1 MSLLLINTARLSPGI
16 HLYPGKKKMSRDDV
30 ESHESLL
37 DEQPN
42 GHAKVVIDRP
52 VFSQQKFD
60 EGFSPGSRPQTTF
73 RESLLK
79 SCRKCQ
85 CSRDCFLGF
94 LYKIFPFIGIM
105 KDYNIRTDL
114 TGDIVSGLTVG
125 IMHIPQG
132 MAYGML
138 TTLDPVYGL
147 YTSFFPVII
156 YFFFGTSR
164 HISIGTFAVACLM
177 MGSAIEKGL
186 KSPSISIIETCNNVS
201 NSMATTNVTNQTG
214 PLYTLECTD
223 NSEAVKLE
231 IAMAVTFMVG
241 IIQLVMGLARLGFVT
256 TYLSDPLISGFTTGA
271 ACHVFTSQIKHVF
284 GIQTARYSGAFKL
297 IYTYRD
303 FFGNL
308 PKTNAITLIAS
319 VLFMVMIYLVKE
331 YINNNPKIKPKLKMP
346 VPIEL
351 IAVVLGTVIAY
362 FMDIENNFDV
372 KIVGDIPTGLPM
384 PTVPNF
390 SLMPA
395 VIGDAFALAI
405 VVFAISV
412 SMGKILARK
421 EGYEIDS
428 NQELIAYA
436 ITNVG
441 SSFFSSVASS
451 ASLSRSLI
459 QEHVGGVTQLTGLVS
474 SALLLLVL
482 LVIGPYFRS
491 LPKCV
496 LAAIIIV
503 ALKGM
508 FRQFLELP
516 KLWKLSK
523 IDFIIWILSFLAT
536 VILDVDLGLLLG
548 VVVAIFTIVYRVQR
562 PYVCVLGQMPGT
574 DIYRDVSVYKEAT
587 EIPRVKIFRFENA
600 IFFVSVEYFKTMLF
614 KYTCNP
620 RHVKQDIVAA
630 ERRARKEKE
639 KLDKITYKN
648 DTNEIQLTV
657 NGDQTQITELQ
668 PSTDVPDIG
677 FDTIILDCSTWSFID
692 SMGVKAL
699 TSIVNDFREISVKI
713 HLAYCKAGIREML
726 EKTGFF
732 VCLDRDNL
740 FVTVHDAVLHAQ
752 LQSRNVAQDSDS
764 DSPIDGAP
772 GSTEIVQRSA
782 SNGSQSD
789 VRS

>member
-1 MSLLLINTARLSPGI
+1 MSSE
-16 HLYPGKKKMSRDDV
+16 DV
-30 ESHESLL
+30 ESRESLL
-37 DEQPN
+37 DGQPN
-42 GHAKVVIDRP
+42 GHAKVVIERP

-73 RESLLK
+73 RESILK

-85 CSRDCFLGF
+85 CSKDCFLGF

-186 KSPSISIIETCNNVS
+186 KSPNVHIITTCVNVTSSVTPVS
-201 NSMATTNVTNQTG
+201 NLTNETVQQ
-214 PLYTLECTD
+214 LSLSCSD
-223 NSEAVKLE
+223 NTESVKLQ

-241 IIQLVMGLARLGFVT
+241 LIQLVMGLTRLGFVT

-284 GIQTARYSGAFKL
+284 GISTDRYSGAFKL

-303 FFGNL
+303 FFGNI
-308 PKTNAITLIAS
+308 PHTNAVTLIAS
-319 VLFMVMIYLVKE
+319 VVCMVMIYVVKE
-331 YINNNPKIKPKLKMP
+331 YINNNPKIKPRLKMP

-362 FMDIENNFDV
+362 FINIESKYGV
-372 KIVGDIPTGLPM
+372 KIVGDIPTGLPV

-390 SLMPA
+390 SLMPD
-395 VIGDAFALAI
+395 VLSDAFALSI

-421 EGYEIDS
+421 HGYEIDS
-428 NQELIAYA
+428 NQELFAYA
-436 ITNVG
+436 ITNMG
-441 SSFFSSVASS
+441 SSFFSSFATS

-482 LVIGPYFRS
+482 LVLGPYFKT

-523 IDFIIWILSFLAT
+523 IDFLIWILSFLAT
-536 VILDVDLGLLLG
+536 VILDVDLGLLFG

-574 DIYRDVSVYKEAT
+574 DIYRDVSVYKEAV

-600 IFFVSVEYFKTMLF
+600 IFFVSVEHFKNMLF

-620 RHVKQDIVAA
+620 RHVKQDIVEA
-630 ERRARKEKE
+630 ENKIRKEKANFE
-639 KLDKITYKN
+639 KITFQN
-648 DTNEIQLTV
+648 TTNEVELRVT
-657 NGDQTQITELQ
+657 NDDITEFC
-668 PSTDVPDIG
+668 PTVEVPDVGI
-677 FDTIILDCSTWSFID
+677 DTIILDCSTWSFID

-699 TSIVNDFREISVKI
+699 TSVVNDFREINIKI
-713 HLAYCKAGIREML
+713 HLAFCKAGIREML

-732 VCLDRDNL
+732 SCLDRDNL
-740 FVTVHDAVLHAQ
+740 FVSIHDAVLHTQ
-752 LQSRNVAQDSDS
+752 HQISSSESDS
-764 DSPIDGAP
+764 DSPVD
-772 GSTEIVQRSA
+772 GSTEII
-782 SNGSQSD
+782 
-789 VRS
+789 VRSVNGTTESTDVKS

>member
-1 MSLLLINTARLSPGI
+1 MSSE
-16 HLYPGKKKMSRDDV
+16 DV
-30 ESHESLL
+30 ESRESLL
-37 DEQPN
+37 DGQPN
-42 GHAKVVIDRP
+42 GHAKVVIERP

-73 RESLLK
+73 RESILK

-85 CSRDCFLGF
+85 CSKDCFLGF

-186 KSPSISIIETCNNVS
+186 KSPNVNIITTCVNVTSSVTPVS
-201 NSMATTNVTNQTG
+201 NLTNETVQQFS
-214 PLYTLECTD
+214 LSCSD
-223 NSEAVKLE
+223 NTESVKLQ

-241 IIQLVMGLARLGFVT
+241 LIQLVMGLTRLGFVT

-284 GIQTARYSGAFKL
+284 GISTDRYSGAFKL

-303 FFGNL
+303 FFGNI
-308 PKTNAITLIAS
+308 PHTNAVTLIAS
-319 VLFMVMIYLVKE
+319 VVCMVMIYVVKE
-331 YINNNPKIKPKLKMP
+331 YINNNPKIKPRLKMP

-362 FMDIENNFDV
+362 FINIESKYGV
-372 KIVGDIPTGLPM
+372 KIVGDIPTGLPV

-390 SLMPA
+390 SLMPD
-395 VIGDAFALAI
+395 VLSDAFALSI

-421 EGYEIDS
+421 HGYEIDS
-428 NQELIAYA
+428 NQELFAYA
-436 ITNVG
+436 ITNMG
-441 SSFFSSVASS
+441 SSFFSSFATS

-482 LVIGPYFRS
+482 LVLGPYFKT

-523 IDFIIWILSFLAT
+523 IDFLIWILSFLAT
-536 VILDVDLGLLLG
+536 VILDVDLGLLFG

-574 DIYRDVSVYKEAT
+574 DIYRDVSVYKEAV

-600 IFFVSVEYFKTMLF
+600 IFFVSVEHFKNMLF

-620 RHVKQDIVAA
+620 RHVKQDIVEA
-630 ERRARKEKE
+630 ENKIRKEKANFE
-639 KLDKITYKN
+639 KITFQN
-648 DTNEIQLTV
+648 TTNEVELRVT
-657 NGDQTQITELQ
+657 NDDITEFC
-668 PSTDVPDIG
+668 PTVEVPDVGI
-677 FDTIILDCSTWSFID
+677 DTIILDCSTWSFID

-699 TSIVNDFREISVKI
+699 TSVVNDFREINIKI
-713 HLAYCKAGIREML
+713 HLAFCKAGIREML

-732 VCLDRDNL
+732 SCLDRDNL
-740 FVTVHDAVLHAQ
+740 FVSIHDAVLHTQ
-752 LQSRNVAQDSDS
+752 HQISNSESDS
-764 DSPIDGAP
+764 DSPVD
-772 GSTEIVQRSA
+772 GSTEIV
-782 SNGSQSD
+782 
-789 VRS
+789 VRSVNGTTESTDVKS

>member
-1 MSLLLINTARLSPGI
+1 MNRRHYKKRHSKWI
-16 HLYPGKKKMSRDDV
+16 HQIFGKRKMSSDDV
-30 ESHESLL
+30 ESRESLL
-37 DEQPN
+37 DGQPN
-42 GHAKVVIDRP
+42 GHAKVVVERP

-60 EGFSPGSRPQTTF
+60 EGFSPGSRPQTTL
-73 RESLLK
+73 RESFLK

-85 CSRDCFLGF
+85 CSKDCFLGF
-94 LYKIFPFIGIM
+94 LYKILPFIGIM

-186 KSPSISIIETCNNVS
+186 KSPSVHIVTTCVNVS
-201 NSMATTNVTNQTG
+201 SPVSVSNLTNQSSM
-214 PLYTLECTD
+214 PEIMLSCSD
-223 NSEAVKLE
+223 NTESVKLQ

-241 IIQLVMGLARLGFVT
+241 LIQLVMGLTRLGFIT

-284 GIQTARYSGAFKL
+284 GISTDRYSGAFKL

-303 FFGNL
+303 FFTNI
-308 PKTNAITLIAS
+308 PHTNAVTLIAS
-319 VLFMVMIYLVKE
+319 VICMAMIYVVKE

-362 FMDIENNFDV
+362 FINIEKEYGV
-372 KIVGDIPTGLPM
+372 KIVGNIPTGLPV

-390 SLMPA
+390 SLMPE
-395 VIGDAFALAI
+395 VISDAFALAI

-412 SMGKILARK
+412 SMGKILARRH
-421 EGYEIDS
+421 GYEIES
-428 NQELIAYA
+428 NQELLAYA
-436 ITNVG
+436 ITNMG
-441 SSFFSSVASS
+441 SSFFSSFATS

-459 QEHVGGVTQLTGLVS
+459 QEHVGGVTQVTGLVS

-482 LVIGPYFRS
+482 LVLGPYFRT

-516 KLWKLSK
+516 QLWKLSK
-523 IDFIIWILSFLAT
+523 IDFLIWILSFLAT
-536 VILDVDLGLLLG
+536 VILDVDLGLLCG
-548 VVVAIFTIVYRVQR
+548 VIVAIFTIVYRVQR

-574 DIYRDVSVYKEAT
+574 DIYRDISVYKEAT

-600 IFFVSVEYFKTMLF
+600 IFFVSVEHFKNMLF

-620 RHVKQDIVAA
+620 RHVKQDIAAA
-630 ERRARKEKE
+630 EYKIRKEKE
-639 KLDKITYKN
+639 KFEKISYKSSE
-648 DTNEIQLTV
+648 NEVELNVTGNTV
-657 NGDQTQITELQ
+657 TEFQ
-668 PSTDVPDIG
+668 PSVEVPDVG
-677 FDTIILDCSTWSFID
+677 LDTIILDCSTWSFID

-699 TSIVNDFREISVKI
+699 ISVVNDFREINVKI
-713 HLAYCKAGIREML
+713 HLAFCKAGIREML

-732 VCLDRDNL
+732 SCLDRDNL
-740 FVTVHDAVLHAQ
+740 FVSVHDAVLHA
-752 LQSRNVAQDSDS
+752 LHQSAYADSDS
-764 DSPIDGAP
+764 DSPVDGAP
-772 GSTEIVQRSA
+772 TSTEVVVRTV
-782 SNGSQSD
+782 NGETDNTD
-789 VRS
+789 VKS

>member
-1 MSLLLINTARLSPGI
+1 MNRRHFKKPRSKWI
-16 HLYPGKKKMSRDDV
+16 HHIFGKRKMSSEDV
-30 ESHESLL
+30 ESRESLL
-37 DEQPN
+37 DGQPN
-42 GHAKVVIDRP
+42 GHAKVVIERP

-73 RESLLK
+73 RESFLK

-85 CSRDCFLGF
+85 CSKDCFLGF

-186 KSPSISIIETCNNVS
+186 KSPNVHIITTCVNVTSSVTPVS
-201 NSMATTNVTNQTG
+201 NLTNETVQQFS
-214 PLYTLECTD
+214 LSCSD
-223 NSEAVKLE
+223 NTESVKLQ

-241 IIQLVMGLARLGFVT
+241 LIQLVMGLTRLGFVT

-284 GIQTARYSGAFKL
+284 GISTDRYSGAFKL

-303 FFGNL
+303 FFGNI
-308 PKTNAITLIAS
+308 PHTNAVTLIAS
-319 VLFMVMIYLVKE
+319 VVCMVMIYVVKE
-331 YINNNPKIKPKLKMP
+331 YINNNPKIKPRLKMP

-362 FMDIENNFDV
+362 FIKIESKYGV
-372 KIVGDIPTGLPM
+372 KIVGDIPTGLPV

-390 SLMPA
+390 SLMPD
-395 VIGDAFALAI
+395 VLSDAFALSI

-421 EGYEIDS
+421 HGYEIDS
-428 NQELIAYA
+428 NQELFAYA
-436 ITNVG
+436 ITNMG
-441 SSFFSSVASS
+441 SSFFSSFATS

-482 LVIGPYFRS
+482 LVLGPYFKT

-523 IDFIIWILSFLAT
+523 IDFLIWILSFLAT
-536 VILDVDLGLLLG
+536 VILDVDLGLLFG

-574 DIYRDVSVYKEAT
+574 DIYRDVSVYKEAV

-600 IFFVSVEYFKTMLF
+600 IFFVSVEHFKNMLF

-620 RHVKQDIVAA
+620 RHVKQDIVEA
-630 ERRARKEKE
+630 ENKIRKEKANFE
-639 KLDKITYKN
+639 KITFQN
-648 DTNEIQLTV
+648 TTNEVELRVT
-657 NGDQTQITELQ
+657 NNDITEFC
-668 PSTDVPDIG
+668 PTVEVPDVGI
-677 FDTIILDCSTWSFID
+677 DTIILDCSTWSFID

-699 TSIVNDFREISVKI
+699 TSVVNDFREINIKI
-713 HLAYCKAGIREML
+713 HLAFCKAGIREML

-732 VCLDRDNL
+732 SCLDRDNL
-740 FVTVHDAVLHAQ
+740 FVSIHDAVLHTQ
-752 LQSRNVAQDSDS
+752 HQISSSESDS
-764 DSPIDGAP
+764 DSPVD
-772 GSTEIVQRSA
+772 GSTEII
-782 SNGSQSD
+782 
-789 VRS
+789 VRSVNGTTESTDVKS

>member
-1 MSLLLINTARLSPGI
+1 MSSE
-16 HLYPGKKKMSRDDV
+16 DV
-30 ESHESLL
+30 ESRESLL
-37 DEQPN
+37 DGQPN
-42 GHAKVVIDRP
+42 GHAKVVIERP

-73 RESLLK
+73 RESFLK

-85 CSRDCFLGF
+85 CSKDCFLGF

-186 KSPSISIIETCNNVS
+186 KSPNVHIITTCVNVTSSVTPVS
-201 NSMATTNVTNQTG
+201 NLTNETVQQ
-214 PLYTLECTD
+214 LSLSCSD
-223 NSEAVKLE
+223 NTESVKLQ

-241 IIQLVMGLARLGFVT
+241 LIQLVMGLTRLGFVT

-284 GIQTARYSGAFKL
+284 GISTDRYSGAFKL

-303 FFGNL
+303 FFGNI
-308 PKTNAITLIAS
+308 PHTNAVTLIAS
-319 VLFMVMIYLVKE
+319 VVCMVMIYVVKE
-331 YINNNPKIKPKLKMP
+331 YINNNPKIKPRLKMP

-362 FMDIENNFDV
+362 FINIESKYGV
-372 KIVGDIPTGLPM
+372 KIVGDIPTGLPV

-390 SLMPA
+390 SLMPD
-395 VIGDAFALAI
+395 VLSDAFALSI

-421 EGYEIDS
+421 HGYEIDS
-428 NQELIAYA
+428 NQELFAYA
-436 ITNVG
+436 ITNMG
-441 SSFFSSVASS
+441 SSFFSSFATS

-482 LVIGPYFRS
+482 LVLGPYFKT

-523 IDFIIWILSFLAT
+523 IDFLIWILSFLAT
-536 VILDVDLGLLLG
+536 VILDVDLGLLFG

-574 DIYRDVSVYKEAT
+574 DIYRDVSVYKEAV

-600 IFFVSVEYFKTMLF
+600 IFFVSVEHFKNMLF

-620 RHVKQDIVAA
+620 RHVKQDIVEA
-630 ERRARKEKE
+630 ENKIRKEKANFE
-639 KLDKITYKN
+639 KITFQN
-648 DTNEIQLTV
+648 TTNEVELRVT
-657 NGDQTQITELQ
+657 NDDITEFC
-668 PSTDVPDIG
+668 PTVEVPDVGI
-677 FDTIILDCSTWSFID
+677 DTIILDCSTWSFID

-699 TSIVNDFREISVKI
+699 TSVVNDFREINIKI
-713 HLAYCKAGIREML
+713 HLAFCKAGIREML

-732 VCLDRDNL
+732 SCLDRDNL
-740 FVTVHDAVLHAQ
+740 FVSIHDAVLHTQ
-752 LQSRNVAQDSDS
+752 HQISNSESDS
-764 DSPIDGAP
+764 DSPVD
-772 GSTEIVQRSA
+772 GSTEIV
-782 SNGSQSD
+782 
-789 VRS
+789 VRSVNGTTESTDVKS

>member
-1 MSLLLINTARLSPGI
+1 MSSE
-16 HLYPGKKKMSRDDV
+16 DV
-30 ESHESLL
+30 ESRESLL
-37 DEQPN
+37 DGQPN
-42 GHAKVVIDRP
+42 GHAKVVIERP

-73 RESLLK
+73 RESFLK

-85 CSRDCFLGF
+85 CSKDCFLGF

-186 KSPSISIIETCNNVS
+186 KSPNVHIITTCVNVTSSVTPVS
-201 NSMATTNVTNQTG
+201 NLTNETVQQFS
-214 PLYTLECTD
+214 LSCSD
-223 NSEAVKLE
+223 NTESVKLQ

-241 IIQLVMGLARLGFVT
+241 LIQLVMGLTRLGFVT

-284 GIQTARYSGAFKL
+284 GISTDRYSGAFKL

-303 FFGNL
+303 FFGNI
-308 PKTNAITLIAS
+308 PHTNAVTLIAS
-319 VLFMVMIYLVKE
+319 VVCMVMIYVVKE
-331 YINNNPKIKPKLKMP
+331 YINNNPKIKPRLKMP

-362 FMDIENNFDV
+362 FIKIESKYGV
-372 KIVGDIPTGLPM
+372 KIVGDIPTGLPV

-390 SLMPA
+390 SLMPD
-395 VIGDAFALAI
+395 VLSDAFALSI

-421 EGYEIDS
+421 HGYEIDS
-428 NQELIAYA
+428 NQELFAYA
-436 ITNVG
+436 ITNMG
-441 SSFFSSVASS
+441 SSFFSSFATS

-482 LVIGPYFRS
+482 LVLGPYFKT

-523 IDFIIWILSFLAT
+523 IDFLIWILSFLAT
-536 VILDVDLGLLLG
+536 VILDVDLGLLFG

-574 DIYRDVSVYKEAT
+574 DIYRDVSVYKEAV

-600 IFFVSVEYFKTMLF
+600 IFFVSVEHFKNMLF

-620 RHVKQDIVAA
+620 RHVKQDIVEA
-630 ERRARKEKE
+630 ENKIRKEKANFE
-639 KLDKITYKN
+639 KITFQN
-648 DTNEIQLTV
+648 TTNEVELRVT
-657 NGDQTQITELQ
+657 NNDITEFC
-668 PSTDVPDIG
+668 PTVEVPDVGI
-677 FDTIILDCSTWSFID
+677 DTIILDCSTWSFID

-699 TSIVNDFREISVKI
+699 TSVVNDFREINIKI
-713 HLAYCKAGIREML
+713 HLAFCKAGIREML

-732 VCLDRDNL
+732 SCLDRDNL
-740 FVTVHDAVLHAQ
+740 FVSIHDAVLHTQ
-752 LQSRNVAQDSDS
+752 HQISSSESDS
-764 DSPIDGAP
+764 DSPVD
-772 GSTEIVQRSA
+772 GSTEII
-782 SNGSQSD
+782 
-789 VRS
+789 VRSVNGTTESTDVKS

>member
-1 MSLLLINTARLSPGI
+1 MKSKR
-16 HLYPGKKKMSRDDV
+16 KMSSEDV
-30 ESHESLL
+30 ESRESLL
-37 DEQPN
+37 DGQPN
-42 GHAKVVIDRP
+42 GHAKVVIERP

-60 EGFSPGSRPQTTF
+60 EGFSPGSRPQTTL
-73 RESLLK
+73 RESFLK

-85 CSRDCFLGF
+85 CSKDCFLGF
-94 LYKIFPFIGIM
+94 LYKIMPFIGIM

-186 KSPSISIIETCNNVS
+186 KSPNVHIITTCVNVTSSITPVGNL
-201 NSMATTNVTNQTG
+201 TNQTVEQFS
-214 PLYTLECTD
+214 LTCSD
-223 NSEAVKLE
+223 NTEFVKLQ

-241 IIQLVMGLARLGFVT
+241 LIQLVMGLTRLGFVT

-284 GIQTARYSGAFKL
+284 GISTDRYSGAFKL

-303 FFGNL
+303 FFGNI
-308 PKTNAITLIAS
+308 PHTNAVTLIAS
-319 VLFMVMIYLVKE
+319 VVCMVMIYVVKE

-362 FMDIENNFDV
+362 FINIESKYGV
-372 KIVGDIPTGLPM
+372 KIVGDIPTGLPA

-390 SLMPA
+390 SLMPD
-395 VIGDAFALAI
+395 VLSDAFALSI

-412 SMGKILARK
+412 SMGKILARRH
-421 EGYEIDS
+421 GYEIDS
-428 NQELIAYA
+428 NQELFAYA
-436 ITNVG
+436 ITNMG
-441 SSFFSSVASS
+441 SSFFSSFATS

-459 QEHVGGVTQLTGLVS
+459 QEQVGGVTQLTGLVS

-482 LVIGPYFRS
+482 LVLGPYFKT

-523 IDFIIWILSFLAT
+523 IDFLIWILSFLAT
-536 VILDVDLGLLLG
+536 VILDVDLGLLFG
-548 VVVAIFTIVYRVQR
+548 VIVAIFTIVYRVQR

-574 DIYRDVSVYKEAT
+574 DIYRDVSVYKEAV

-600 IFFVSVEYFKTMLF
+600 IFFVSVEHFKNMLF

-620 RHVKQDIVAA
+620 RHVKRDIVAA
-630 ERRARKEKE
+630 ENQIRKEKAKFE
-639 KLDKITYKN
+639 KITFQN
-648 DTNEIQLTV
+648 STNEVELRVT
-657 NGDQTQITELQ
+657 DDDITEFRPTVEL
-668 PSTDVPDIG
+668 PDVGI
-677 FDTIILDCSTWSFID
+677 DTIILDCSTWSFID

-699 TSIVNDFREISVKI
+699 TSVVNDFREINIKI
-713 HLAYCKAGIREML
+713 YLAFCKAGIREML

-732 VCLDRDNL
+732 SCLDRDNL
-740 FVTVHDAVLHAQ
+740 FVSVHDAVLHTQ
-752 LQSRNVAQDSDS
+752 HQITSSESDS
-764 DSPIDGAP
+764 DSPVD
-772 GSTEIVQRSA
+772 GSTEII
-782 SNGSQSD
+782 
-789 VRS
+789 VRSVNGTTESTDVKS

>member
-1 MSLLLINTARLSPGI
+1 MSSE
-16 HLYPGKKKMSRDDV
+16 DV
-30 ESHESLL
+30 ESRESLL
-37 DEQPN
+37 DGQPN
-42 GHAKVVIDRP
+42 GHAKVVIERP

-73 RESLLK
+73 RESILK

-85 CSRDCFLGF
+85 CSKDCFLGF

-186 KSPSISIIETCNNVS
+186 KSPNVHIITTCVNVTSSVTPVS
-201 NSMATTNVTNQTG
+201 NLTNETVQQFS
-214 PLYTLECTD
+214 LSCSD
-223 NSEAVKLE
+223 NTESVKLQ

-241 IIQLVMGLARLGFVT
+241 LIQLVMGLTRLGFVT

-284 GIQTARYSGAFKL
+284 GISTDRYSGAFKL

-303 FFGNL
+303 FFGNI
-308 PKTNAITLIAS
+308 PHTNAVTLIAS
-319 VLFMVMIYLVKE
+319 VVCMVMIYVVKE
-331 YINNNPKIKPKLKMP
+331 YINNNPKIKPRLKMP

-362 FMDIENNFDV
+362 FINIESKYGV
-372 KIVGDIPTGLPM
+372 KIVGDIPTGLPV

-390 SLMPA
+390 SLMPD
-395 VIGDAFALAI
+395 VLSDAFALSI

-421 EGYEIDS
+421 HGYEIDS
-428 NQELIAYA
+428 NQELFAYA
-436 ITNVG
+436 ITNMG
-441 SSFFSSVASS
+441 SSFFSSFATS

-482 LVIGPYFRS
+482 LVLGPYFKT

-523 IDFIIWILSFLAT
+523 IDFLIWILSFLAT
-536 VILDVDLGLLLG
+536 VILDVDLGLLFG

-574 DIYRDVSVYKEAT
+574 DIYRDVSVYKEAV

-600 IFFVSVEYFKTMLF
+600 IFFVSVEHFKNMLF

-620 RHVKQDIVAA
+620 RHVKQDIVEA
-630 ERRARKEKE
+630 ENKIRKEKANFE
-639 KLDKITYKN
+639 KITFQN
-648 DTNEIQLTV
+648 TTNEVELRVT
-657 NGDQTQITELQ
+657 NDDITEFC
-668 PSTDVPDIG
+668 PTVEVPDVGI
-677 FDTIILDCSTWSFID
+677 DTIILDCSTWSFID

-699 TSIVNDFREISVKI
+699 TSVVNDFREINIKI
-713 HLAYCKAGIREML
+713 HLAFCKAGIREML

-732 VCLDRDNL
+732 SCLDRDNL
-740 FVTVHDAVLHAQ
+740 FVSIHDAVLHTQ
-752 LQSRNVAQDSDS
+752 HQISSSESDS
-764 DSPIDGAP
+764 DSPVD
-772 GSTEIVQRSA
+772 GSTEIV
-782 SNGSQSD
+782 
-789 VRS
+789 VRSVNGTTESTDVKS

>member
-1 MSLLLINTARLSPGI
+1 MSSE
-16 HLYPGKKKMSRDDV
+16 DV
-30 ESHESLL
+30 ESRESLL
-37 DEQPN
+37 DGQPN
-42 GHAKVVIDRP
+42 GHAKVVIERP

-73 RESLLK
+73 RESFLK

-85 CSRDCFLGF
+85 CSKDCFLGF

-186 KSPSISIIETCNNVS
+186 KSPNVHIITTCVNVTSSVTPVS
-201 NSMATTNVTNQTG
+201 NLTNETVQQ
-214 PLYTLECTD
+214 LSLSCSD
-223 NSEAVKLE
+223 NTESVKLQ
-231 IAMAVTFMVG
+231 IAMAVTFLVG
-241 IIQLVMGLARLGFVT
+241 LIQLVMGLTRLGFVT

-284 GIQTARYSGAFKL
+284 GISTDRYSGAFKL

-303 FFGNL
+303 FFGNI
-308 PKTNAITLIAS
+308 PHTNAVTLIAS
-319 VLFMVMIYLVKE
+319 VVCMVMIYVVKE
-331 YINNNPKIKPKLKMP
+331 YINNNPKIKPRLKMP

-362 FMDIENNFDV
+362 FINIESKYGV
-372 KIVGDIPTGLPM
+372 KIVGDIPTGLPV

-390 SLMPA
+390 SLMPD
-395 VIGDAFALAI
+395 VLSDAFALSI

-421 EGYEIDS
+421 HGYEIDS
-428 NQELIAYA
+428 NQELFAYA
-436 ITNVG
+436 ITNMG
-441 SSFFSSVASS
+441 SSFFSSFATS

-482 LVIGPYFRS
+482 LVLGPYFKT

-523 IDFIIWILSFLAT
+523 IDFLIWILSFLAT
-536 VILDVDLGLLLG
+536 VILDVDLGLLFG

-574 DIYRDVSVYKEAT
+574 DIYRDVSVYKEAV

-600 IFFVSVEYFKTMLF
+600 IFFVSVEHFKNMLF

-620 RHVKQDIVAA
+620 RHVKQDIVEA
-630 ERRARKEKE
+630 ENKIRKEKANFE
-639 KLDKITYKN
+639 KITFQN
-648 DTNEIQLTV
+648 TTNEVELRVT
-657 NGDQTQITELQ
+657 NDDITEFC
-668 PSTDVPDIG
+668 PTVEVPDVGI
-677 FDTIILDCSTWSFID
+677 DTIILDCSTWSFID

-699 TSIVNDFREISVKI
+699 TSVVNDFREINIKI
-713 HLAYCKAGIREML
+713 HLAFCKAGIREML

-732 VCLDRDNL
+732 SCLDRDNL
-740 FVTVHDAVLHAQ
+740 FVSIHDAVLHTQ
-752 LQSRNVAQDSDS
+752 HQISNSESDS
-764 DSPIDGAP
+764 DSPVD
-772 GSTEIVQRSA
+772 GSTEII
-782 SNGSQSD
+782 
-789 VRS
+789 VRSVNGTTESTDVKS

>member
-1 MSLLLINTARLSPGI
+1 MSRHPSFTEKSCLLSDDLRVK
-16 HLYPGKKKMSRDDV
+16 GKRKMSSEDV
-30 ESHESLL
+30 ESRESLL
-37 DEQPN
+37 DGQPN
-42 GHAKVVIDRP
+42 GHAKVVIERP

-73 RESLLK
+73 RESFLK

-85 CSRDCFLGF
+85 CSKDCFLGF

-186 KSPSISIIETCNNVS
+186 KSPNVHIITTCVNVTSSVTPVS
-201 NSMATTNVTNQTG
+201 NLTNETVQQFS
-214 PLYTLECTD
+214 LSCSD
-223 NSEAVKLE
+223 NTESVKLQ

-241 IIQLVMGLARLGFVT
+241 LIQLVMGLTRLGFVT

-284 GIQTARYSGAFKL
+284 GISTDRYSGAFKL

-303 FFGNL
+303 FFGNI
-308 PKTNAITLIAS
+308 PHTNAVTLIAS
-319 VLFMVMIYLVKE
+319 VVCMVMIYVVKE
-331 YINNNPKIKPKLKMP
+331 YINNNPKIKPRLKMP

-362 FMDIENNFDV
+362 FIKIESKYGV
-372 KIVGDIPTGLPM
+372 KIVGDIPTGLPV

-390 SLMPA
+390 SLMPD
-395 VIGDAFALAI
+395 VLSDAFALSI

-421 EGYEIDS
+421 HGYEIDS
-428 NQELIAYA
+428 NQELFAYA
-436 ITNVG
+436 ITNMG
-441 SSFFSSVASS
+441 SSFFSSFATS

-482 LVIGPYFRS
+482 LVLGPYFKT

-523 IDFIIWILSFLAT
+523 IDFLIWILSFLAT
-536 VILDVDLGLLLG
+536 VILDVDLGLLFG

-574 DIYRDVSVYKEAT
+574 DIYRDVSVYKEAV

-600 IFFVSVEYFKTMLF
+600 IFFVSVEHFKNMLF

-620 RHVKQDIVAA
+620 RHVKQDIVEA
-630 ERRARKEKE
+630 ENKIRKEKANFE
-639 KLDKITYKN
+639 KITFQN
-648 DTNEIQLTV
+648 TTNEVELRVT
-657 NGDQTQITELQ
+657 NNDITEFC
-668 PSTDVPDIG
+668 PTVEVPDVGI
-677 FDTIILDCSTWSFID
+677 DTIILDCSTWSFID

-699 TSIVNDFREISVKI
+699 TSVVNDFREINIKI
-713 HLAYCKAGIREML
+713 HLAFCKAGIREML

-732 VCLDRDNL
+732 SCLDRDNL
-740 FVTVHDAVLHAQ
+740 FVSIHDAVLHTQ
-752 LQSRNVAQDSDS
+752 HQISSSESDS
-764 DSPIDGAP
+764 DSPVD
-772 GSTEIVQRSA
+772 GSTEII
-782 SNGSQSD
+782 
-789 VRS
+789 VRSVNGTTESTDVKS

>member
-1 MSLLLINTARLSPGI
+1 MSSE
-16 HLYPGKKKMSRDDV
+16 DV
-30 ESHESLL
+30 ESRESLL
-37 DEQPN
+37 DGQPN
-42 GHAKVVIDRP
+42 GHAKVVIERP

-73 RESLLK
+73 RESFLK

-85 CSRDCFLGF
+85 CSKDCFLGF

-186 KSPSISIIETCNNVS
+186 KSPNVHIITTCVNVTSSVTPVS
-201 NSMATTNVTNQTG
+201 NLTNETVQQFS
-214 PLYTLECTD
+214 LSCSD
-223 NSEAVKLE
+223 NTESVKLQ

-241 IIQLVMGLARLGFVT
+241 LIQLVMGLTRLGFVT

-284 GIQTARYSGAFKL
+284 GISTDRYSGAFKL

-303 FFGNL
+303 FFGNI
-308 PKTNAITLIAS
+308 PHTNAVTLIAS
-319 VLFMVMIYLVKE
+319 VVCMVMIYVVKE
-331 YINNNPKIKPKLKMP
+331 YINNNPKIKPRLKMP

-362 FMDIENNFDV
+362 FINIESKYGV
-372 KIVGDIPTGLPM
+372 KIVGDIPTGLPV

-390 SLMPA
+390 SLMPD
-395 VIGDAFALAI
+395 VLSDAFALSI

-421 EGYEIDS
+421 HGYEIDS
-428 NQELIAYA
+428 NQELFAYA
-436 ITNVG
+436 ITNMG
-441 SSFFSSVASS
+441 SSFFSSFATS

-482 LVIGPYFRS
+482 LVLGPYFKT

-523 IDFIIWILSFLAT
+523 IDFLIWILSFLAT
-536 VILDVDLGLLLG
+536 VILDVDLGLLFG

-574 DIYRDVSVYKEAT
+574 DIYRDVSVYKEAV

-600 IFFVSVEYFKTMLF
+600 IFFVSVEHFKNMLF

-620 RHVKQDIVAA
+620 RHVKQDIEAA
-630 ERRARKEKE
+630 ENKIRKEKANFE
-639 KLDKITYKN
+639 KITFQN
-648 DTNEIQLTV
+648 TTNEVELRVT
-657 NGDQTQITELQ
+657 NDDITEFC
-668 PSTDVPDIG
+668 PTVEVPDVGI
-677 FDTIILDCSTWSFID
+677 DTIILDCSTWSFID

-699 TSIVNDFREISVKI
+699 TSVVNDFREVNIKI
-713 HLAYCKAGIREML
+713 HLAFCKAGIREML

-732 VCLDRDNL
+732 SCLNRDNL
-740 FVTVHDAVLHAQ
+740 FVSIHDAVLHTQ
-752 LQSRNVAQDSDS
+752 HQISNSESDS
-764 DSPIDGAP
+764 DSPVD
-772 GSTEIVQRSA
+772 GSTEIV
-782 SNGSQSD
+782 
-789 VRS
+789 VRSVNGTTESTDVKS

>member
-1 MSLLLINTARLSPGI
+1 MSSE
-16 HLYPGKKKMSRDDV
+16 DV
-30 ESHESLL
+30 ESRESLL
-37 DEQPN
+37 DGQPN
-42 GHAKVVIDRP
+42 GHAKVVIERP

-73 RESLLK
+73 RESFLK

-85 CSRDCFLGF
+85 CSKDCFLGF

-186 KSPSISIIETCNNVS
+186 KSPNVHIITTCVNVTSSVTPVS
-201 NSMATTNVTNQTG
+201 NLTNETVQQFS
-214 PLYTLECTD
+214 LSCSD
-223 NSEAVKLE
+223 NTESVKLQ
-231 IAMAVTFMVG
+231 IAMAVTFLVG
-241 IIQLVMGLARLGFVT
+241 LIQLVMGLTRLGFVT

-284 GIQTARYSGAFKL
+284 GISTDRYSGAFKL

-303 FFGNL
+303 FFGNI
-308 PKTNAITLIAS
+308 PHTNAVTLIAS
-319 VLFMVMIYLVKE
+319 VVCMVMIYVVKE
-331 YINNNPKIKPKLKMP
+331 YINNNPKIKPRLKMP

-362 FMDIENNFDV
+362 FINIESKYGV
-372 KIVGDIPTGLPM
+372 KIVGDIPTGLPV

-390 SLMPA
+390 SLMPD
-395 VIGDAFALAI
+395 VLSDAFALSI

-421 EGYEIDS
+421 HGYEIDS
-428 NQELIAYA
+428 NQELFAYA
-436 ITNVG
+436 ITNMG
-441 SSFFSSVASS
+441 SSFFSSFATS

-482 LVIGPYFRS
+482 LVLGPYFKT

-523 IDFIIWILSFLAT
+523 IDFLIWILSFLAT
-536 VILDVDLGLLLG
+536 VILDVDLGLLFG

-574 DIYRDVSVYKEAT
+574 DIYRDVSVYKEAV

-600 IFFVSVEYFKTMLF
+600 IFFVSVEHFKNMLF

-620 RHVKQDIVAA
+620 RHVKQDIVEA
-630 ERRARKEKE
+630 ENKIRKEKANFE
-639 KLDKITYKN
+639 KITFQN
-648 DTNEIQLTV
+648 TTNEVELRVT
-657 NGDQTQITELQ
+657 NDDITEFC
-668 PSTDVPDIG
+668 PTVEVPDVGI
-677 FDTIILDCSTWSFID
+677 DTIILDCSTWSFID

-699 TSIVNDFREISVKI
+699 TSVVNDFREINIKI
-713 HLAYCKAGIREML
+713 HLAFCKAGIREML

-732 VCLDRDNL
+732 SCLNRDNL
-740 FVTVHDAVLHAQ
+740 FVSIHDAVLHTQ
-752 LQSRNVAQDSDS
+752 HQISNSESDS
-764 DSPIDGAP
+764 DSPVD
-772 GSTEIVQRSA
+772 GSTEIV
-782 SNGSQSD
+782 
-789 VRS
+789 VRSVNGTTESTDVKS

>member
-1 MSLLLINTARLSPGI
+1 MNRRRHYNKKPRSRWI
-16 HLYPGKKKMSRDDV
+16 HHIFGKKKMSSEDV
-30 ESHESLL
+30 ESRESLL
-37 DEQPN
+37 EPN
-42 GHAKVVIDRP
+42 GQAKVVVERP

-73 RESLLK
+73 KESLLK
-79 SCRKCQ
+79 SCKKCQ
-85 CSRDCFLGF
+85 CSKDCFLSF
-94 LYKIFPFIGIM
+94 LYRIFPFIGIM

-186 KSPSISIIETCNNVS
+186 KSPNVHIITTCVNESITMV
-201 NSMATTNVTNQTG
+201 TTNLTNQSL
-214 PLYTLECTD
+214 PLYTLSCSD
-223 NSEAVKLE
+223 NTESVKLE
-231 IAMAVTFMVG
+231 IAMAVTFVVG
-241 IIQLVMGLARLGFVT
+241 LIQLLMGVTRLGFVT

-284 GIQTARYSGAFKL
+284 GITTDRYSGAFKL
-297 IYTYRD
+297 IYTYID
-303 FFGNL
+303 FFGKL
-308 PKTNAITLIAS
+308 AHTNAVTLIAS
-319 VLFMVMIYLVKE
+319 VLCMAMIYVVKE
-331 YINNNPKIKPKLKMP
+331 YINNNPKIKPRLKMP

-351 IAVVLGTVIAY
+351 IAVVLGTVISY
-362 FMDIENNFDV
+362 FVDINNNYGV
-372 KIVGDIPTGLPM
+372 KIVGDIPTGLPV

-390 SLMPA
+390 SLMPD
-395 VIGDAFALAI
+395 VISDAFALAV

-412 SMGKILARK
+412 SMGKILARRH
-421 EGYEIDS
+421 GYEIES

-441 SSFFSSVASS
+441 SSFFSSFASS

-482 LVIGPYFRS
+482 LVLGPYFKT

-523 IDFIIWILSFLAT
+523 IDFLIWILSFLAT
-536 VILDVDLGLLLG
+536 VILDVDLGLLFG
-548 VVVAIFTIVYRVQR
+548 VIVAIFTVVYRVQR
-562 PYVCVLGQMPGT
+562 PYVCVMGQIPGT
-574 DIYRDVSVYKEAT
+574 DIYRDISVYKEAQ

-600 IFFVSVEYFKTMLF
+600 LFFVSVEHFKNSLF
-614 KYTCNP
+614 KFTCNP
-620 RHVKQDIVAA
+620 RHVKQDM
-630 ERRARKEKE
+630 ETARHRIQKEKD
-639 KLDKITYKN
+639 KFDKITFKN
-648 DTNEIQLTV
+648 STDEVELAV
-657 NGDQTQITELQ
+657 NGNETQISEFQ
-668 PSTDVPDIG
+668 SSIVEPQVD
-677 FDTIILDCSTWSFID
+677 FDTIIFDCSTWSFID
-692 SMGVKAL
+692 AMGVKAL
-699 TSIVNDFREISVKI
+699 TSVVNDFREIDIKI
-713 HLAYCKAGIREML
+713 HLAFCKAGIREML

-732 VCLDRDNL
+732 SCLDRHNL
-740 FVTVHDAVLHAQ
+740 FVTVHDAVLHALHQ
-752 LQSRNVAQDSDS
+752 KANGDVDS
-764 DSPIDGAP
+764 DSPQDGAP
-772 GSTEIVQRSA
+772 DSVAVQSTSSGSETDDKS
-782 SNGSQSD
+782 
-789 VRS
+789 

>member
-1 MSLLLINTARLSPGI
+1 KR
-16 HLYPGKKKMSRDDV
+16 KMSSEDV
-30 ESHESLL
+30 ESRESLL
-37 DEQPN
+37 DGQPN
-42 GHAKVVIDRP
+42 GHAKVVIERP

-73 RESLLK
+73 RESFLK

-85 CSRDCFLGF
+85 CSKDCFLGF

-186 KSPSISIIETCNNVS
+186 KSPNVHIITTCVNVTSSVTPVS
-201 NSMATTNVTNQTG
+201 NLTNETVQQFS
-214 PLYTLECTD
+214 LSCSD
-223 NSEAVKLE
+223 NTESVKLQ

-241 IIQLVMGLARLGFVT
+241 LIQLVMGLTRLGFVT

-284 GIQTARYSGAFKL
+284 GISTDRYSGAFKL

-303 FFGNL
+303 FFGNI
-308 PKTNAITLIAS
+308 PHTNAVTLIAS
-319 VLFMVMIYLVKE
+319 VVCMVMIYVVKE
-331 YINNNPKIKPKLKMP
+331 YINNNPKIKPRLKMP

-362 FMDIENNFDV
+362 FIKIESKYGV
-372 KIVGDIPTGLPM
+372 KIVGDIPTGLPV

-390 SLMPA
+390 SLMPD
-395 VIGDAFALAI
+395 VLSDAFALSI

-421 EGYEIDS
+421 HGYEIDS
-428 NQELIAYA
+428 NQELFAYA
-436 ITNVG
+436 ITNMG
-441 SSFFSSVASS
+441 SSFFSSFATS

-482 LVIGPYFRS
+482 LVLGPYFKT

-523 IDFIIWILSFLAT
+523 IDFLIWILSFLAT
-536 VILDVDLGLLLG
+536 VILDVDLGLLFG

-574 DIYRDVSVYKEAT
+574 DIYRDVSVYKEAV

-600 IFFVSVEYFKTMLF
+600 IFFVSVEHFKNMLF

-620 RHVKQDIVAA
+620 RHVKQDIVEA
-630 ERRARKEKE
+630 ENKIRKEKANFE
-639 KLDKITYKN
+639 KITFQN
-648 DTNEIQLTV
+648 TTNEVELRVT
-657 NGDQTQITELQ
+657 NNDITEFC
-668 PSTDVPDIG
+668 PTVEVPDVGI
-677 FDTIILDCSTWSFID
+677 DTIILDCSTWSFID

-699 TSIVNDFREISVKI
+699 TSVVNDFREINIKI
-713 HLAYCKAGIREML
+713 HLAFCKAGIREML

-732 VCLDRDNL
+732 SCLDRDNL
-740 FVTVHDAVLHAQ
+740 FVSIHDAVLHTQ
-752 LQSRNVAQDSDS
+752 HQISSSESDS
-764 DSPIDGAP
+764 DSPVD
-772 GSTEIVQRSA
+772 GSTEII
-782 SNGSQSD
+782 
-789 VRS
+789 VRSVNGTTESTDVKS

>member
-1 MSLLLINTARLSPGI
+1 MSSE
-16 HLYPGKKKMSRDDV
+16 DV
-30 ESHESLL
+30 ESRESLL
-37 DEQPN
+37 DGQPN
-42 GHAKVVIDRP
+42 GHAKVVIERP

-73 RESLLK
+73 RESILK

-85 CSRDCFLGF
+85 CSKDCFLGF

-186 KSPSISIIETCNNVS
+186 KSPNVHIITTCVNVTSSVTPVS
-201 NSMATTNVTNQTG
+201 NLTNETVQQ
-214 PLYTLECTD
+214 LSLSCSD
-223 NSEAVKLE
+223 NTESVKLQ

-241 IIQLVMGLARLGFVT
+241 LIQLVMGLTRLGFVT

-284 GIQTARYSGAFKL
+284 GISTDRYSGAFKL

-303 FFGNL
+303 FFGNI
-308 PKTNAITLIAS
+308 PHTNAVTLIAS
-319 VLFMVMIYLVKE
+319 VVCMVMIYVVKE
-331 YINNNPKIKPKLKMP
+331 YINNNPKIKPRLKMP

-362 FMDIENNFDV
+362 FINIESKYGV
-372 KIVGDIPTGLPM
+372 KIVGDIPTGLPV

-390 SLMPA
+390 SLMPD
-395 VIGDAFALAI
+395 VLSDAFALSI

-421 EGYEIDS
+421 HGYEIDS
-428 NQELIAYA
+428 NQELFAYA
-436 ITNVG
+436 ITNMG
-441 SSFFSSVASS
+441 SSFFSSFATS

-482 LVIGPYFRS
+482 LVLGPYFKT

-523 IDFIIWILSFLAT
+523 IDFLIWILSFLAT
-536 VILDVDLGLLLG
+536 VILDVDLGLLFG

-574 DIYRDVSVYKEAT
+574 DIYRDVSVYKEAV

-600 IFFVSVEYFKTMLF
+600 IFFVSVEHFKNMLF

-620 RHVKQDIVAA
+620 RHVKQDIVEA
-630 ERRARKEKE
+630 ENKIRKEKANFE
-639 KLDKITYKN
+639 KITFQN
-648 DTNEIQLTV
+648 TTNEVELRVT
-657 NGDQTQITELQ
+657 NDDITEFC
-668 PSTDVPDIG
+668 PTVEVPDVGI
-677 FDTIILDCSTWSFID
+677 DTIILDCSTWSFID

-699 TSIVNDFREISVKI
+699 TSVVNDFREINIKI
-713 HLAYCKAGIREML
+713 HLAFCKAGIREML

-732 VCLDRDNL
+732 SCLDRDNL
-740 FVTVHDAVLHAQ
+740 FVSIHDAVLHTQ
-752 LQSRNVAQDSDS
+752 HQISNSESDS
-764 DSPIDGAP
+764 DSPVD
-772 GSTEIVQRSA
+772 GSTEIV
-782 SNGSQSD
+782 
-789 VRS
+789 VRSVNGTTESTDVKS

>member
-1 MSLLLINTARLSPGI
+1 MNRRHFKKPRSKWI
-16 HLYPGKKKMSRDDV
+16 HHIFGKRKMSSEDV
-30 ESHESLL
+30 ESRESLL
-37 DEQPN
+37 DGQPN
-42 GHAKVVIDRP
+42 GHAKVVIERP

-73 RESLLK
+73 RESFLK

-85 CSRDCFLGF
+85 CSKDCFLGF

-186 KSPSISIIETCNNVS
+186 KSPNVHIITTCVNVTSSVTPVS
-201 NSMATTNVTNQTG
+201 NLTNETVQQFS
-214 PLYTLECTD
+214 LSCSD
-223 NSEAVKLE
+223 NTESVKLQ

-241 IIQLVMGLARLGFVT
+241 LIQLVMGLTRLGFVT

-284 GIQTARYSGAFKL
+284 GISTDRYSGAFKL

-303 FFGNL
+303 FFGNI
-308 PKTNAITLIAS
+308 PHTNAVTLIAS
-319 VLFMVMIYLVKE
+319 VVCMVMIYVVKE
-331 YINNNPKIKPKLKMP
+331 YINNNPKIKPRLKMP

-362 FMDIENNFDV
+362 FINIESKYGV
-372 KIVGDIPTGLPM
+372 KIVGDIPTGLPV

-390 SLMPA
+390 SLMPD
-395 VIGDAFALAI
+395 VLSDAFALSI

-421 EGYEIDS
+421 HGYEIDS
-428 NQELIAYA
+428 NQELFAYA
-436 ITNVG
+436 ITNMG
-441 SSFFSSVASS
+441 SSFFSSFATS

-482 LVIGPYFRS
+482 LVLGPYFKT

-523 IDFIIWILSFLAT
+523 IDFLIWILSFLAT
-536 VILDVDLGLLLG
+536 VILDVDLGLLFG

-574 DIYRDVSVYKEAT
+574 DIYRDVSVYKEAV

-600 IFFVSVEYFKTMLF
+600 IFFVSVEHFKNMLF

-620 RHVKQDIVAA
+620 RHVKQDIEAA
-630 ERRARKEKE
+630 ENKIRKEKANFE
-639 KLDKITYKN
+639 KITFQN
-648 DTNEIQLTV
+648 TTNEVELRVT
-657 NGDQTQITELQ
+657 NDDITEFC
-668 PSTDVPDIG
+668 PTVEVPDVGI
-677 FDTIILDCSTWSFID
+677 DTIILDCSTWSFID

-699 TSIVNDFREISVKI
+699 TSVVNDFREVNIKI
-713 HLAYCKAGIREML
+713 HLAFCKAGIREML

-732 VCLDRDNL
+732 SCLNRDNL
-740 FVTVHDAVLHAQ
+740 FVSIHDAVLHTQ
-752 LQSRNVAQDSDS
+752 HQISNSESDS
-764 DSPIDGAP
+764 DSPVD
-772 GSTEIVQRSA
+772 GSTEIV
-782 SNGSQSD
+782 
-789 VRS
+789 VRSVNGTTESTDVKS